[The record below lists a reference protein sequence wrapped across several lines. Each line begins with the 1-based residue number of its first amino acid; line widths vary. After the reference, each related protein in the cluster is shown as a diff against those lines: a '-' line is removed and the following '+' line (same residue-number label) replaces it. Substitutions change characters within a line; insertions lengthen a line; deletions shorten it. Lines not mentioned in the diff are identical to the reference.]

1 MGFPAL
7 ASRPPAEKRAA
18 LRAGLA
24 SGRLLRMPGAFSPL
38 VARLVEEL
46 GFDGAYVS
54 GAVVAADL
62 GLPDVGLTTMT
73 EVAQR
78 ARQIASATS
87 LPVLA
92 DADTGFGEPLSAA
105 RTVAELDDLGLAG
118 CHLEDQVN
126 PKRCGHL
133 DGKEVVPVA
142 DMVRRIQAA
151 VTARRDPAFLVI
163 ARSDARAVEGLQ
175 AMLERARAYVDAG
188 AEMLFPEALA
198 DERELEAVRRAV
210 DVPLLSN
217 MTEFGRSKLLD
228 ARTLADLGV
237 NLVIYPVTGLRLAMG
252 AVEDGLRR
260 LRDDG
265 TQAGLVD
272 RMQTRARLYELL
284 GYADYAAFDQD
295 VYNFQKDTP

>member
-1 MGFPAL
+1 
-7 ASRPPAEKRAA
+7 
-18 LRAGLA
+18 
-24 SGRLLRMPGAFSPL
+24 MPGAFSPL

-62 GLPDVGLTTMT
+62 GLPDVGLTTLT
-73 EVAQR
+73 EVGRR

-92 DADTGFGEPLSAA
+92 DADTGFGEPLNAA

-133 DGKEVVPVA
+133 DGKEVVPAA
-142 DMVRRIQAA
+142 DMVRRLQAA
-151 VTARRDPAFLVI
+151 VAARRDPGFLVV
-163 ARSDARAVEGLQ
+163 ARSDARAVEGLGGL
-175 AMLERARAYVDAG
+175 LERARAYVDAG

-198 DERELEAVRRAV
+198 DEREFEAVRRAV
-210 DVPLLSN
+210 DVPLLAN

-228 ARTLADLGV
+228 ARTLAELGV

-284 GYADYAAFDQD
+284 GYRDYAAFDRRVHD
-295 VYNFQKDTP
+295 FEL

>member
-7 ASRPPAEKRAA
+7 APRDPAEKRAA

-73 EVAQR
+73 EVATR

-92 DADTGFGEPLSAA
+92 DADTGFGEPLNAA
-105 RTVAELDDLGLAG
+105 RAVAELDDLGLAG

-133 DGKEVVPVA
+133 DGKEVVPTA
-142 DMVRRIQAA
+142 DMVRRIRAA
-151 VTARRDPAFLVI
+151 VAARRDPGFLVV
-163 ARSDARAVEGLQ
+163 ARSDARAVEGLE
-175 AMLERARAYVDAG
+175 AMLDRARAYVDAG

-198 DERELEAVRRAV
+198 DEREFEAVRRAV
-210 DVPLLSN
+210 EVPLLAN
-217 MTEFGRSKLLD
+217 MTEFGKTRLLD

-284 GYADYAAFDQD
+284 GYADYTAFDRD
-295 VYNFQKDTP
+295 VDDFQEEP

>member
-1 MGFPAL
+1 MPFPAM
-7 ASRPPAEKRAA
+7 APRSPAEKRAA
-18 LRAGLA
+18 LRDGLA

-46 GFDGAYVS
+46 GFDGVYVS

-73 EVAQR
+73 EVGRR
-78 ARQIASATS
+78 ARQIAGVTG
-87 LPVLA
+87 LPALV
-92 DADTGFGEPLSAA
+92 DADTGFGEPLNAA

-142 DMVRRIQAA
+142 DMVRRLQAA
-151 VTARRDPAFLVI
+151 VAARRDPAFLI
-163 ARSDARAVEGLQ
+163 AARSDARAVEGMAGL
-175 AMLERARAYVDAG
+175 LERARAYEDAG
-188 AEMLFPEALA
+188 AELLFPEALA
-198 DERELEAVRRAV
+198 DEREFEAVRRAV
-210 DVPLLSN
+210 DVPLLAN
-217 MTEFGRSKLLD
+217 MTEFGKSTLLD

-252 AVEDGLRR
+252 AVEDGLAR
-260 LRDDG
+260 LRDEG

-272 RMQTRARLYELL
+272 RMQTRRRLYELL
-284 GYADYAAFDQD
+284 RYGDYAAFDRD
-295 VYNFQKDTP
+295 VYDFEL

>member
-7 ASRPPAEKRAA
+7 APVPAGAKRAA
-18 LRAGLA
+18 LRTGLA

-62 GLPDVGLTTMT
+62 GLPDVGLTTMS
-73 EVAQR
+73 EVARR

-92 DADTGFGEPLSAA
+92 DADTGFGEPLNAA
-105 RTVAELDDLGLAG
+105 RAVAELDDLGLAG

-142 DMVRRIQAA
+142 DMVRRLRAA
-151 VTARRDPAFLVI
+151 VAARSDPGFLIV
-163 ARSDARAVEGLQ
+163 ARSDARAVEGLA
-175 AMLERARAYVDAG
+175 AMLDRARAYVDAG

-198 DERELEAVRRAV
+198 DEREFAAVRRAV
-210 DVPLLSN
+210 DVPVMAN

-284 GYADYAAFDQD
+284 GYDDYTAFDRD
-295 VYNFQKDTP
+295 VHDVER

>member
-1 MGFPAL
+1 MPFPAM
-7 ASRPPAEKRAA
+7 APVPAAEKRAA

-46 GFDGAYVS
+46 GFDGVYVS

-73 EVAQR
+73 EVGQR
-78 ARQIASATS
+78 ARQVATATS
-87 LPVLA
+87 LPAIA
-92 DADTGFGEPLSAA
+92 DADTGFGEPLNAA
-105 RTVAELDDLGLAG
+105 RAVAELDDLGLAG

-142 DMVRRIQAA
+142 DMVRRLQAA
-151 VTARRDPAFLVI
+151 LAARRDPAFLVV
-163 ARSDARAVEGLQ
+163 ARSDARAVEGLP

-198 DERELEAVRRAV
+198 DEREFEAVRRAV
-210 DVPLLSN
+210 DVPLLAN

-237 NLVIYPVTGLRLAMG
+237 DLVIYPVTGLRLAMG
-252 AVEDGLRR
+252 AVEEGLAR

-265 TQAGLVD
+265 TQAGLLD
-272 RMQTRARLYELL
+272 RMQTRRRLYELL
-284 GYADYAAFDQD
+284 RYGDYAAFDQD
-295 VYNFQKDTP
+295 VHDFEL